1 MKGCIK
7 MGKFKDAVI
16 PVMDK
21 YAEEVKEIRKVYDDA
36 INKTN
41 RHSGYTQQYKLDVI
55 SELKQE
61 LTSTLRLL
69 DEKYNNKLQEIIQTE
84 KPSIVGD
91 PKEKPADYQVQ
102 ISNALKFIEMAGK
115 NLSDDQAYEILKP
128 FKGDHETM
136 AIFKNAIVGVAG
148 SLENRFENTFKDT
161 NNYMKMMDQLK
172 DVEGNAGKILNGF
185 DNSYQG
191 RLKVHLFKDSVDSID
206 QISESMNGEEE

>member
-16 PVMDK
+16 LVMDK
-21 YAEEVKEIRKVYDDA
+21 YAEEVKEIRKAYNDA
-36 INKTN
+36 IDKTN
-41 RHSGYTQQYKLDVI
+41 RHAGYTQQYKLDVI

-61 LTSTLRLL
+61 LRSTLKLL

-84 KPSIVGD
+84 KPSILGE

-115 NLSDDQAYEILKP
+115 NLTDDQANEILKP

-136 AIFKNAIVGVAG
+136 AIFKNAVTGVAG
-148 SLENRFENTFKDT
+148 SLKNRFENTFKDT
-161 NNYMKMMDQLK
+161 NNYMKMVDQLK

-185 DNSYQG
+185 NDSYQA

-206 QISESMNGEEE
+206 QISESLNGEEE